1 MVARAADV
9 AGGRHAIR
17 DPPLATSRRGC
28 RQSAMTSAQI
38 IVLATPVFLGLIALE
53 CAVGIARGRN
63 TYRLHDAMTS
73 IGLGMLSQVVGLF
86 TALLMIGI
94 YTLVFTHGALRP
106 LPVDSPWVWICALL
120 LYDFLYYWKHR
131 LGHRVA
137 LLWAAHVVHHQ
148 SEDYNLSTALRQTS
162 TDWVAGWIFY
172 LPMALLGFPPL
183 VFGVVALVD
192 LLYQYWVHT
201 QQIGKLG
208 WFDRVFCSP
217 SNHRAHHAVNDRY
230 LDRNYGGILILW
242 DRLFGTFA
250 EERDEDPC
258 VYGTRSPLRSFNP
271 LWSNLEVYAA
281 LARDS
286 WHARRWTDKLKV
298 WFMPPGWRPDDV
310 KERFP
315 KPPFDLRRVERF
327 DPPMSA
333 RRRALALLLF
343 IALLGGVVLLLWT
356 AHTLSRVE
364 LAAGAVAVFTTL
376 CLLGWIASGG
386 GLASRSVARG

>member
-1 MVARAADV
+1 
-9 AGGRHAIR
+9 
-17 DPPLATSRRGC
+17 
-28 RQSAMTSAQI
+28 MTPAQI

-53 CAVGIARGRN
+53 FAVGLARGRN
-63 TYRLHDAMTS
+63 TYRLNDAMAS

-86 TALLMIGI
+86 TTLLMIGI
-94 YTLVFTHGALRP
+94 YTLVFSHAALRP
-106 LPVDSPWVWICALL
+106 LPADAAWVWVSALL

-201 QQIGKLG
+201 QQIGRLG

-230 LDRNYGGILILW
+230 LDKNYGGILILW
-242 DRLFGTFA
+242 DRLFGTFE
-250 EERDEDPC
+250 EERDDDPC

-281 LARDS
+281 LAHDS
-286 WHARRWTDKLKV
+286 WHARRWADKLKV
-298 WFMPPGWRPDDV
+298 WFMPPGWRPADV
-310 KERFP
+310 AQRFP
-315 KPPFDLRRVERF
+315 KPPFDLGAVERF

-333 RRRALALLLF
+333 PQRVLALLLF
-343 IALLGGVVLLLWT
+343 TAVLGGVVGLLWT
-356 AHTLSRVE
+356 AHTLSGPQ
-364 LAAGAVAVFTTL
+364 LAGGALLVLAGL
-376 CLLGWIASGG
+376 CLLGWLGTGAPGI
-386 GLASRSVARG
+386 RSVART

>member
-1 MVARAADV
+1 
-9 AGGRHAIR
+9 
-17 DPPLATSRRGC
+17 
-28 RQSAMTSAQI
+28 MTSAQI
-38 IVLATPVFLGLIALE
+38 IVLATPVFLGLIAIE

-63 TYRLHDAMTS
+63 TYRLNDAMTS

-86 TALLMIGI
+86 TTLLMIGI
-94 YTLVFTHGALRP
+94 YTLVFTHAAWRP
-106 LPVDSPWVWICALL
+106 LPAESPWVWIAGLL

-162 TDWVAGWIFY
+162 TDWVAGWVFY

-201 QQIGKLG
+201 QQIGRLG

-230 LDRNYGGILILW
+230 LDKNYGGILVLW
-242 DRLFGTFA
+242 DRLFGSFQ
-250 EERDEDPC
+250 EERDDDPC

-286 WHARRWTDKLKV
+286 WHARRWADKLKV
-298 WFMPPGWRPDDV
+298 WFMPPGWRPADV
-310 KERFP
+310 AQRFP
-315 KPPFDLRRVERF
+315 RPPFDMRRVERF
-327 DPPMSA
+327 DPPMGPA
-333 RRRALALLLF
+333 QRALALLLF
-343 IALLGGVVLLLWT
+343 ITLLGGVLVLLWT
-356 AHTLSRVE
+356 AHTLSRAE
-364 LAAGAVAVFTTL
+364 LAAGAVAVL
-376 CLLGWIASGG
+376 AALWLLGWLGSGG
-386 GLASRSVARG
+386 ASHARSVARA